1 MKIYAMMFDNTIKFI
16 GLDKAAVQKCVDH
29 QVAVYRKGYSKVYPD
44 GTPKVWLAEME
55 PIPTPV
61 PVSQPRD
68 SKGRFIKR

>member
-1 MKIYAMMFDNTIKFI
+1 MKIYAMMFGNEVKYVGT
-16 GLDKAAVQKCVDH
+16 DKNAVAKVVEH
-29 QVAVYRKGYSKVYPD
+29 QQFVYRSGKSKAYPD
-44 GTPKVWLAEME
+44 GLPKVWLAEME